1 MEKRI
6 KTLDIAM
13 LLGAAAAILLAVF
26 MDFTAQCEELQDT
39 AFRLHILANSDS
51 AFDQR
56 IKYELRDYIIDELGY
71 IFGEADSKDRA
82 KLLATR
88 NLKLINERANL
99 FLKEKGC
106 NYTAYCMVGKSDF
119 NTRKYGDYTLPA
131 GEYDSLKI
139 ILGEGNGKNWW
150 CVLYPEV
157 CLSAV
162 SEKNGIFAER
172 SLYRKNKLSAEMTA
186 DSKNQKIEIRFAI
199 YEWLKEI
206 FK

>member
-13 LLGAAAAILLAVF
+13 LLGAAAAIIFAVF

-56 IKYELRDYIIDELGY
+56 IKYELRDYIIEELGY
-71 IFGEADSKDRA
+71 IFNEADSKDEA
-82 KLLATR
+82 KLIATR
-88 NLKLINERANL
+88 NLKLITERANL
-99 FLKEKGC
+99 FLEEKGC
-106 NYTAYCMVGKSDF
+106 SYRAYCTVGKSGF
-119 NTRKYGDYTLPA
+119 GTRKYGDYTLPA
-131 GEYDSLKI
+131 GEYDSLRI
-139 ILGEGNGKNWW
+139 ILGEGGGKNWW

-162 SEKNGIFAER
+162 SEKNQIFAER

-199 YEWLKEI
+199 YEWLKGI
-206 FK
+206 FG

>member
-13 LLGAAAAILLAVF
+13 LLGAAAAIIFAVF
-26 MDFTAQCEELQDT
+26 MDFTAQCEELQAT

-71 IFGEADSKDRA
+71 IFNEADSKDKA
-82 KLLATR
+82 KLIATR
-88 NLKLINERANL
+88 NLKLITERANS
-99 FLKEKGC
+99 FLEEKGC
-106 NYTAYCMVGKSDF
+106 KYTAYCTVGKSGF
-119 NTRKYGDYTLPA
+119 GTRKYGDYTLPA
-131 GEYDSLKI
+131 GEYDSLRI
-139 ILGEGNGKNWW
+139 ILGEGSGKNWW

-162 SEKNGIFAER
+162 SEKKQVFAER

-186 DSKNQKIEIRFAI
+186 DSKNQKIEIKFAI
-199 YEWLKEI
+199 YEWLKGI
-206 FK
+206 FG

>member
-13 LLGAAAAILLAVF
+13 LLGAAAAIIFAVF

-71 IFGEADSKDRA
+71 IFNEADSKDKA
-82 KLLATR
+82 KLIATR
-88 NLKLINERANL
+88 NLKLITERANS
-99 FLKEKGC
+99 FLEEKGC
-106 NYTAYCMVGKSDF
+106 KYTAYCTVGKSDF

-139 ILGEGNGKNWW
+139 ILGEGSGKNWW

-162 SEKNGIFAER
+162 SEKKQVFAER

-186 DSKNQKIEIRFAI
+186 DSKNQKIEIKFAI
-199 YEWLKEI
+199 YEWLKGI
-206 FK
+206 FG